1 VNDTATL
8 ASSTSADAD
17 ELGLYLVV
25 AALHQ
30 PLSRAEAAQLREALA
45 GAASCGEAMVC
56 NAAGNPLAAPT
67 DPDRDRCGLVV
78 AQCRAEDGIDAME
91 AVLALIPREEAE
103 LGLVGAEVR
112 EIDTVAVQQ

>member
-30 PLSRAEAAQLREALA
+30 PLSRAEAAQLREAL
-45 GAASCGEAMVC
+45 
-56 NAAGNPLAAPT
+56 AGNPLAAPT

-112 EIDTVAVQQ
+112 EIDTVAVQP